1 MNFFLNLLINA
12 LILVFAIVSFFYHNY
27 DYGWE
32 IYFFKEI
39 SFFLPAVIFVIWV
52 FKSYSRLKKLNIF
65 KSQEGYKLS
74 KSGWK
79 KAIFNETLPFY
90 FYIPL
95 AIMLLTYVNHTSL
108 FFVLLLLIILENI
121 FFLMLGRNSFK
132 ILITSQSIIIA
143 HNRQHLIFW
152 SNVKSISFQYG
163 GAMVILKNNKQF
175 YISDLDFLNFN
186 KWKDDIKSQAL
197 TKEIYLED

>member
-1 MNFFLNLLINA
+1 
-12 LILVFAIVSFFYHNY
+12 
-27 DYGWE
+27 
-32 IYFFKEI
+32 
-39 SFFLPAVIFVIWV
+39 
-52 FKSYSRLKKLNIF
+52 
-65 KSQEGYKLS
+65 
-74 KSGWK
+74 
-79 KAIFNETLPFY
+79 
-90 FYIPL
+90 
-95 AIMLLTYVNHTSL
+95 
-108 FFVLLLLIILENI
+108 
-121 FFLMLGRNSFK
+121 MLGRNSFK

>member
-39 SFFLPAVIFVIWV
+39 SFFLPAIIFVIWV
-52 FKSYSRLKKLNIF
+52 FKSYSRIKKLNIF

-121 FFLMLGRNSFK
+121 FFLMIGRNSFK

-175 YISDLDFLNFN
+175 YISDLDFLNF
-186 KWKDDIKSQAL
+186 KQWKDDIKSQAL